1 MRFTPKKI
9 TILIAGM
16 VFTAGLAAGFVI
28 PAFAGDPVDGLDI
41 TIEQIPGGRVSGKN
55 YNSSLSNKSVGQ
67 IRMEV
72 GDVLLRHGV
81 GGAEINKV
89 TDALEGGGVYEAEL
103 KSFLIAIGINEE
115 GVQKILAE
123 FDMLGI
129 GTTGGT
135 PQSAPEGQIDSI
147 LPSGKVSAPA
157 AGATP
162 QPADTGAKGVPSTAP
177 VSTSLTDTAIVKK
190 IELMRNTIEK
200 IQERLKGCGTKVCI
214 TVGDHAKYRAG
225 VTNEADK
232 AIKAGKSEEAVQS
245 LRTVKRIIEGDIELL
260 AATEDK
266 GLIAD
271 MLGLE
276 RALLNQIDSTLTD
289 LRQAT
294 GCKNDS
300 QCSAGNI
307 CFKGLC
313 IPAPPVKGGGD
324 PLKGLNISHACPK
337 GGCPKKEAFHDT
349 QTDII
354 RNIRAAAPEERESLK
369 EDLKANRKVF
379 LTEIVS
385 MNLTTRENAKALRE
399 DFRENV
405 KTTIGHVDHGKTARI
420 AVAHGKGLRMLNRFR
435 SAMARFD
442 HILDRLESRIAKIR
456 IEIETEERA
465 ATGKTNSTF
474 PPKNMVA
481 LIEEAK
487 NMQVENEAKMEELKA
502 KYESLLL
509 GENAGGVAEEAR
521 ALATELKT
529 DIENLRAIIIE
540 IYTQTTD
547 YNNSISNSSI

>member
-41 TIEQIPGGRVSGKN
+41 TIEQIPGGRVSGTD
-55 YNSSLSNKSVGQ
+55 YNSSISNKSVGKVRQ
-67 IRMEV
+67 EV
-72 GDVLLRHGV
+72 GDVLLRYGV
-81 GGAEINKV
+81 GGADINKV
-89 TDALEGGGVYEAEL
+89 TDALEGKGVHEAEL

-123 FDMLGI
+123 FDRIGI

-135 PQSAPEGQIDSI
+135 PQSAAVNQELHRPPTSE
-147 LPSGKVSAPA
+147 
-157 AGATP
+157 
-162 QPADTGAKGVPSTAP
+162 
-177 VSTSLTDTAIVKK
+177 VSTPSAGDAPRSMFIKLGDLPGKK
-190 IELMRNTIEK
+190 IELMQNTIKK
-200 IQERLKGCGTKVCI
+200 IQERLKSCDTKACI
-214 TVGDHAKYRAG
+214 TVDDHAKIRAG

-442 HILDRLESRIAKIR
+442 HILGRLESQIEKIR
-456 IEIETEERA
+456 IEVETEGRA
-465 ATGKTNSTF
+465 KGKIEIIL
-474 PPKNMVA
+474 PPPNIAV

-487 NMQVENEAKMEELKA
+487 NMQVENAAKMEELKA

-521 ALATELKT
+521 AIATELKT

-540 IYTQTTD
+540 IYTQGTD
-547 YNNSISNSSI
+547 YNSSISNSSSL